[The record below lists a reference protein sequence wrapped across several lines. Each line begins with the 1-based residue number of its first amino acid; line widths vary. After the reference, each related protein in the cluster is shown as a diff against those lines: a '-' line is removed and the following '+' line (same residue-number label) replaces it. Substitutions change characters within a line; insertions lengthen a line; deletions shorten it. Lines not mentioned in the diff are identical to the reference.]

1 MFSEIL
7 LVVGLFS
14 PATHHAVNL
23 TADVICGEVG
33 SDRKASL
40 YVAGV
45 ISNRIKAM
53 KRGSLHERA
62 VAVLTKPLQF
72 NGRCSKRGKKPS
84 EHHIMLAEK
93 VVGDLPLGLPE
104 WFTPKIQFFTEAAT
118 AHKLVKRGLHLAH
131 HYISD
136 DQRTDIWFFVDPTTR

>member
-7 LVVGLFS
+7 LVLGLFS
-14 PATHHAVNL
+14 PSVDHAKNL

-45 ISNRIKAM
+45 IANRVTAAK
-53 KRGSLHERA
+53 KGSLHERA

-84 EHHIMLAEK
+84 EHHIELAEK
-93 VVGDLPLGLPE
+93 IVSGKPLGLPE

-136 DQRTDIWFFVDPTTR
+136 DQKTDIWFFVDPTTR